1 MSLQMV
7 VCPSDDGMRF
17 ACKFMNSNLKFRY
30 MDKKLPYV
38 MPSVEQLAVTTERG
52 LAVSDPAGS
61 TTDTIDEVN
70 YAGSSSDFWN

>member
-1 MSLQMV
+1 
-7 VCPSDDGMRF
+7 
-17 ACKFMNSNLKFRY
+17 

-61 TTDTIDEVN
+61 TTDTVDEIN
-70 YAGSSSDFWN
+70 YAGSSSDFWD